1 MVVDNCCSSIF
12 KLTDN
17 LIYLMLM
24 ISLVSRLLYSGTWHN
39 SSTVNITVEDF
50 CQNKYK
56 KTLTRFLWSCASNH
70 QTIVSVTVEEL
81 CQRLLNNHPSDCW
94 RIMPVT
100 VEESYQWLL
109 NKWCQQLLK
118 NHACEWWRI
127 VQTTV
132 EQPCQKLLKIGASD
146 CKESSQ

>member
-56 KTLTRFLWSCASNH
+56 KTTPFLWSCASNH

-100 VEESYQWLL
+100 VEESCLWVMKNRANNCWTTLPEAAENWCQWL
-109 NKWCQQLLK
+109 
-118 NHACEWWRI
+118 
-127 VQTTV
+127 
-132 EQPCQKLLKIGASD
+132 
-146 CKESSQ
+146 

>member
-1 MVVDNCCSSIF
+1 MVVDNCCCSIF

-56 KTLTRFLWSCASNH
+56 KTLTRFLWSCAT
-70 QTIVSVTVEEL
+70 TIKQLCQWLLKNCASDCWTIIPVTVEEL
-81 CQRLLNNHPSDCW
+81 CQWLLKNHTSDCWTNGASNCW
-94 RIMPVT
+94 RIMPVSD
-100 VEESYQWLL
+100 EES
-109 NKWCQQLLK
+109 C
-118 NHACEWWRI
+118 
-127 VQTTV
+127 
-132 EQPCQKLLKIGASD
+132 
-146 CKESSQ
+146 

>member
-1 MVVDNCCSSIF
+1 MVVGNCYSSIF
-12 KLTDN
+12 KFTDN

-56 KTLTRFLWSCASNH
+56 KTTRFLWSCASNH

-100 VEESYQWLL
+100 VEESCLWVM
-109 NKWCQQLLK
+109 K
-118 NHACEWWRI
+118 NHANNCW
-127 VQTTV
+127 TTLP
-132 EQPCQKLLKIGASD
+132 EAAENWCQWL
-146 CKESSQ
+146 